1 MCTIK
6 TGMSVDGGTKGPD
19 VRSGKG
25 GFIIFKDEE
34 DSVCVDPSP
43 RHQRA
48 TLPHGTGE
56 LSLASELFFSWYDPL
71 LKVGRTRFL
80 EQDDIWALP
89 PSNHVS
95 EWARQSAI
103 PTGEGGGWVGDLV
116 EKKMGAMDSKQRTRG
131 NQEPKSASTLL
142 MLWRSPLRGMT
153 IRCGMLRLLAEV
165 GSMSSPLCLNQIMRF
180 LSNSD
185 TLLSAAGSHTHLE
198 GGVLVAAMFLAS
210 VWHSLAL
217 QHYIALCFAS
227 GAHAKAL
234 VQHRVFLSVLSLP
247 TSTIQDLST
256 GQLTNL
262 MAKDAGKV
270 QDFMLFV
277 HNIWSAPLSA
287 CWWLY

>member
-1 MCTIK
+1 
-6 TGMSVDGGTKGPD
+6 
-19 VRSGKG
+19 
-25 GFIIFKDEE
+25 
-34 DSVCVDPSP
+34 
-43 RHQRA
+43 
-48 TLPHGTGE
+48 
-56 LSLASELFFSWYDPL
+56 
-71 LKVGRTRFL
+71 
-80 EQDDIWALP
+80 
-89 PSNHVS
+89 
-95 EWARQSAI
+95 
-103 PTGEGGGWVGDLV
+103 
-116 EKKMGAMDSKQRTRG
+116 
-131 NQEPKSASTLL
+131 
-142 MLWRSPLRGMT
+142 
-153 IRCGMLRLLAEV
+153 
-165 GSMSSPLCLNQIMRF
+165 MSSPLCLNQIMRF

>member
-1 MCTIK
+1 MP
-6 TGMSVDGGTKGPD
+6 S
-19 VRSGKG
+19 G
-25 GFIIFKDEE
+25 GFNLFKDEE
-34 DSVCVDPSP
+34 VSVGGCPSP
-43 RHQRA
+43 RSQRA

-80 EQDDIWALP
+80 EQEDIWALP
-89 PSNHVS
+89 PSNRVS

-103 PTGEGGGWVGDLV
+103 PTDKGGGGWVGDLV
-116 EKKMGAMDSKQRTRG
+116 EEKLGAMDSMQRTRG
-131 NQEPKSASTLL
+131 NQAPKSASTLL

-185 TLLSAAGSHTHLE
+185 TLLSAAGSHTRLE
-198 GGVLVAAMFLAS
+198 GGVLVATMFLAS

-227 GAHAKAL
+227 VAHAKAL

-262 MAKDAGKV
+262 MAKDAAKV